1 MTVAASEFKLPWWY
15 FCLCSGDVKLC
26 IPVFFQTNQ
35 HFLGE
40 KLRGQQK
47 YIRLL
52 KQHLQAFIRSRV
64 HVQIDL
70 AKCVFW
76 PKFPQVSHDGLTRFV
91 G

>member
-1 MTVAASEFKLPWWY
+1 MHSSLFSKQSTLFRGE
-15 FCLCSGDVKLC
+15 GDSR
-26 IPVFFQTNQ
+26 NN
-35 HFLGE
+35 
-40 KLRGQQK
+40 
-47 YIRLL
+47 YIKLL

-64 HVQIDL
+64 HVQMNL

>member
-1 MTVAASEFKLPWWY
+1 MSLNYHDDIFVFVVLMLNNYAFQSFFKTINIVQ
-15 FCLCSGDVKLC
+15 GR
-26 IPVFFQTNQ
+26 T
-35 HFLGE
+35 
-40 KLRGQQK
+40 GQQK

-64 HVQIDL
+64 HVQINL